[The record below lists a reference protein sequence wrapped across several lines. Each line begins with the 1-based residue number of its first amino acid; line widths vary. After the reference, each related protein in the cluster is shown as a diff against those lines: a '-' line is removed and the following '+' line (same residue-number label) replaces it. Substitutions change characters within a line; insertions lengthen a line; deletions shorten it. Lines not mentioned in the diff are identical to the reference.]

1 MGRVLGFSIA
11 MATVM
16 SATIAVYALL
26 IAASQ
31 KPGERDALKRLTD
44 RHYFICYGA
53 YAVLPIALFY
63 HYCT

>member
-1 MGRVLGFSIA
+1 
-11 MATVM
+11 MATIM

-53 YAVLPIALFY
+53 YTVLPIALFY
-63 HYCT
+63 HYRT